1 MESRAETDASSGMW
15 RLGHRPQ
22 LDGVRAM
29 AVLMVLIAHTD
40 VIPKLGKGGPVA
52 VSVFFT
58 LSGFLITTLLLE
70 ERQIFGRI
78 NIPAFYRRRFLR
90 LVPGM
95 LACVVV
101 ACFVLLVNGYAF
113 PDLKLV
119 IGTLTYTANW
129 QIMSGVPRPSALGH
143 TWTLSV
149 EEQFYLI
156 WPLLVV
162 ILTARLSKRR
172 ILTLLSSVCA
182 VVLLWRIALY
192 THGEGYARIYFG
204 LDTWADSLMCGA
216 IVAVALHRSRVRLN
230 TPRWLVWV
238 GFTLLATA
246 CFIPGREPHN
256 YYLLSVPTLGG
267 IGTAIII
274 YAIAQDRGFAPFG
287 WRWVQWTGKRSYGL
301 YLYSAPVNVFLL
313 LAVTHAKWI
322 QLFVL
327 AGTFVMAALSYRYI
341 EKPFLRIKDRDG
353 KSRRGLDESLRT
365 DGIDAVD
372 RTAAPPEAHAA
383 MPNPGTHEPA

>member
-1 MESRAETDASSGMW
+1 MDSRTEVDGSVW
-15 RLGHRPQ
+15 LLGHRPQ

-29 AVLMVLIAHTD
+29 AVLMVLIAHAD

-70 ERQIFGRI
+70 ERYVFGRI
-78 NIPAFYRRRFLR
+78 NVPAFYRRRFLR

-101 ACFVLLVNGYAF
+101 ACFVLLVHRYVF

-119 IGTLTYTANW
+119 IGTLTYTSNW
-129 QIMSGVPRPSALGH
+129 QIMSGVPRPTALGH

-156 WPLLVV
+156 WPLLIVV
-162 ILTARLSKRR
+162 TARLSKRR
-172 ILTLLSSVCA
+172 MLTILIVACA
-182 VVLLWRIALY
+182 AVLAWRITLY
-192 THGEGYARIYFG
+192 LHGAGYSRIYFG
-204 LDTWADSLMCGA
+204 LDTWADSLMYGA
-216 IVAVALHRSRVRLN
+216 VVAVALHRSRVRPN
-230 TPRWLVWV
+230 TSRWVVW
-238 GFTLLATA
+238 GGLLLIAA
-246 CFIPGREPHN
+246 GCFLPGREPHN
-256 YYLLSVPTLGG
+256 LHLLVVPALGG
-267 IGTAIII
+267 IGTATVI

-287 WRWVQWTGKRSYGL
+287 WRWVRWVGKRSYGL

-313 LAVTHAKWI
+313 LTVTRDKWI

-327 AGTFVMAALSYRYI
+327 AGTFAMAALSYRYI
-341 EKPFLRIKDRDG
+341 ESPFLRVKDRDG
-353 KSRRGLDESLRT
+353 KSRRGLDKSLRT
-365 DGIDAVD
+365 AATTDGRKRAVPD
-372 RTAAPPEAHAA
+372 RI
-383 MPNPGTHEPA
+383 